1 MLYLPAV
8 PPYYISLIHVF
19 SFIMNTIVLNQTAH
33 FSNLDSKNFKCEKNG
48 FKIQMMQKTK

>member
-48 FKIQMMQKTK
+48 FKIQMMQKTQ